1 MLPYYEC
8 VQDLRG
14 LEVLTSYCKRLI
26 MCSLGFPSVSYL
38 LIWSHC
44 LLVKPKLSV
53 SSLKILYDRI
63 WLDKN

>member
-8 VQDLRG
+8 VHDLRG